1 MRRPGRCWMTN
12 LLLVRF
18 RSDSAQCV
26 CIFILRHTTITV
38 RLFAGIGRNLGGM
51 SEPFHMND
59 TERKKER
66 EGREE
71 KKKNSFTARTTT
83 TNTSTESGT
92 GADG

>member
-1 MRRPGRCWMTN
+1 M
-12 LLLVRF
+12 
-18 RSDSAQCV
+18 CV

-38 RLFAGIGRNLGGM
+38 RLFAGIDRNLGEM

-71 KKKNSFTARTTT
+71 RKKNSFTARTTT
-83 TNTSTESGT
+83 TSTSTESGT